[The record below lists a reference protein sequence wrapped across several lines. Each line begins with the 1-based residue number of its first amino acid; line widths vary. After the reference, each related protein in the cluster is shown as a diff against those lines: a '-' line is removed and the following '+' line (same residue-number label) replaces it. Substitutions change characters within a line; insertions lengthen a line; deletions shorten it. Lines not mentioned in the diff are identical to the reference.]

1 MNELLVITE
10 KLNFLPDTY
19 KKMIARQL
27 SIGIIGVIILS
38 LSFGIH
44 AGVSFFAGILPIVLG
59 VVIASQIAVKKNK
72 GNPGKIV
79 INALKAEAI
88 KILIILLV
96 LWLEFKLYQELIPL
110 ALIIGLVFAAIIS
123 GMAISSIDNIKVDNK
138 E

>member
-19 KKMIARQL
+19 KKMIVRQL

-44 AGVSFFAGILPIVLG
+44 VGVSFFAGILPIVLG
-59 VVIASQIAVKKNK
+59 VVIASPIAVKKNK
-72 GNPGKIV
+72 GNPEKIV